1 MPVFDL
7 ARCTRCGVCA
17 AACTWGEIRLV
28 PERMENGKVLSAP
41 VANRSSCGACHYCE
55 RQCPEEAI
63 TIVETPFASTHNYWR
78 RDQENM
84 WRQVDP
90 NHPGHV
96 LLVSTGADSDQISY
110 FDHLMFDACQVTNP
124 PIDPLREP
132 IELRTYL
139 GRRDFSAG
147 TLWGSGG
154 PSALPASG
162 GRRAED
168 AGRYSAA
175 GAGGACGS
183 SAATAG
189 REASGRAAAGREAG
203 GRGDGGQ
210 GTHSSPTS
218 LLKLETPI
226 LFSAMSFGSINLR
239 VQIAEAR
246 AAAALGTLW
255 NTGEGGLHRELY
267 DYAKNTIVQ
276 VASGRFGV
284 SPAFFEHC
292 SAVEIKIGQGAKP
305 GIGGHLPGEK
315 VTGEISMT
323 RMIPEGSDALSP
335 APHHDIYSIED
346 LRQLIYAIKET
357 TEYRKPVSVKVSA
370 VHNIAPIVSGIA
382 RAGADII
389 AIDGFR
395 GGTGAAP
402 RGIRQSM
409 GIPIELAISAADK
422 RLRDEKIRHT
432 VSLIAAGGIRNSSDV
447 LKAICLGADAVY
459 LGTAVLVALGCGLC
473 QRCYADKCSYGI
485 TTNREDLARRIDVDL
500 ATRALTGL
508 ISAWSEEIKEL
519 MGGMGINT
527 IGSLVG
533 NRDRLRGLHLTS
545 EELGVLGVRQ
555 AGG

>member
-1 MPVFDL
+1 
-7 ARCTRCGVCA
+7 
-17 AACTWGEIRLV
+17 
-28 PERMENGKVLSAP
+28 
-41 VANRSSCGACHYCE
+41 
-55 RQCPEEAI
+55 
-63 TIVETPFASTHNYWR
+63 
-78 RDQENM
+78 
-84 WRQVDP
+84 
-90 NHPGHV
+90 
-96 LLVSTGADSDQISY
+96 
-110 FDHLMFDACQVTNP
+110 
-124 PIDPLREP
+124 
-132 IELRTYL
+132 
-139 GRRDFSAG
+139 
-147 TLWGSGG
+147 
-154 PSALPASG
+154 
-162 GRRAED
+162 
-168 AGRYSAA
+168 
-175 GAGGACGS
+175 
-183 SAATAG
+183 
-189 REASGRAAAGREAG
+189 
-203 GRGDGGQ
+203 
-210 GTHSSPTS
+210 
-218 LLKLETPI
+218 
-226 LFSAMSFGSINLR
+226 MSFGSINLR

-246 AAAALGTLW
+246 AAASLGTFW
-255 NTGEGGLHRELY
+255 NTGEGGLHRDLY
-267 DYAKNTIVQ
+267 EYEANTIVQ

-422 RLRDEKIRHT
+422 RLREEKIRHT
-432 VSLIAAGGIRNSSDV
+432 VSLIAAGGVRNSSDV

-473 QRCYADKCSYGI
+473 QRCYASRCSYGI
-485 TTNREDLARRIDVDL
+485 TTNREDLVKRIDVDL
-500 ATRALTGL
+500 ATRALKGL
-508 ISAWSEEIKEL
+508 IDAWSEEIKEL

-533 NRDRLRGLHLTS
+533 NRDRLRGLHLTA
-545 EELGVLGVRQ
+545 EELGVLGVKQ